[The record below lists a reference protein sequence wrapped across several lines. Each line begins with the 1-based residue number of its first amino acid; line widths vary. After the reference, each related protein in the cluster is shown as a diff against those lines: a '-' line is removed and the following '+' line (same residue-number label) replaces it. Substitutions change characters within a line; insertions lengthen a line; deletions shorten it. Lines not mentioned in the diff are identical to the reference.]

1 MVLTFSMGLY
11 KNADQTQILN
21 DLFLLLI
28 PSIASIPSAGSY
40 GESFFLEFL
49 EK

>member
-1 MVLTFSMGLY
+1 MVLTLSMGLY
-11 KNADQTQILN
+11 KTVDQTQILN
-21 DLFLLLI
+21 DLFFLWI
-28 PSIASIPSAGSY
+28 PSKASIPSSVSY